1 MSDYIYACISY
12 EYILYWYSNYTKPR
26 PFSKGKMALNM
37 KRLRLN
43 WYCLWWIYAWWSW
56 KACFEQKKNEIGV
69 TKNHYVKLLKLW
81 ETGRIP
87 FLLWFFPAQYES
99 MYDRIIYCKSVCYT
113 ILTTNVHA
121 CHQLHKMNWAKYYFH
136 IIWQPGSK
144 VLFTCLWL
152 CHQ

>member
-1 MSDYIYACISY
+1 MHVSRINIYCTSIQ
-12 EYILYWYSNYTKPR
+12 ITLHHVH
-26 PFSKGKMALNM
+26 FQKGKMALNM

-56 KACFEQKKNEIGV
+56 KACFEQKKKWNRGNKEPLCKV
-69 TKNHYVKLLKLW
+69 VKAVRDRKNS
-81 ETGRIP
+81 
-87 FLLWFFPAQYES
+87 FPALIFSGTYES
-99 MYDRIIYCKSVCYT
+99 MYDRIIQCQSVCYT

-121 CHQLHKMNWAKYYFH
+121 CHQLHEMNWVKYYFH

>member
-1 MSDYIYACISY
+1 MHVSRMNIYCTSIQ
-12 EYILYWYSNYTKPR
+12 ITLNHVHFQRGKWPWTW
-26 PFSKGKMALNM
+26 KGWDLIGIVCEFMLGGHEKLVLN
-37 KRLRLN
+37 N
-43 WYCLWWIYAWWSW
+43 N
-56 KACFEQKKNEIGV
+56 KNEIGV

-99 MYDRIIYCKSVCYT
+99 MYDRIIQCKSVCYT
-113 ILTTNVHA
+113 MLTTNVHA
-121 CHQLHKMNWAKYYFH
+121 CHQLHKMNWVKYYFH

>member
-1 MSDYIYACISY
+1 MHVSRINIYCTSIQ
-12 EYILYWYSNYTKPR
+12 ITLNHVHFQRGKWPWTW
-26 PFSKGKMALNM
+26 KGWDLIGIFCGEFMLGGHEKLVLN
-37 KRLRLN
+37 
-43 WYCLWWIYAWWSW
+43 
-56 KACFEQKKNEIGV
+56 KKNEIGV
-69 TKNHYVKLLKLW
+69 TKNHYAKLLKLL

-99 MYDRIIYCKSVCYT
+99 MYDRIIQCQSVCYT

-121 CHQLHKMNWAKYYFH
+121 CHQLHKMNWVKFYFH